1 MLDIEITHRL
11 GTFDLDIRF
20 HSGAGL
26 TALFGPSGSGKT
38 SVINIIAG
46 LVRPHR
52 GRVAVDDAV
61 LVDTDRRVF
70 VPKHKRRIG
79 YVFQEARLFPH
90 LSVRHN
96 LLFGRWFTPRTE
108 RRENLERIVSLLGI
122 KHLLDR
128 RPSALSGGEK
138 QRVAIGRA
146 LLASPRLLLMDEP
159 LASLDAQRKDE
170 ILPYIERLRDET
182 RIPIIY
188 VSHSLDEV
196 TRLATTMVLMSEGR
210 VDAVG
215 TVTEI
220 MSRLDLQSKTDR
232 FEAGAVLE
240 TTVVGH
246 DRRFGLTNLVCAA
259 GEITVPLLDLAAGAA
274 VRVRIRARDVIVAVS
289 RPNGLSA
296 LNVLAGRVAEIGAD
310 HGTMRDIRIELTGA
324 SLLARLTN
332 RSLTELGLAPGRPVF
347 AIIKSVAI
355 DRHGIGTRAGPA
367 GRREDFD
374 L

>member
-11 GTFDLDIRF
+11 GTFELDVAFR
-20 HSGAGL
+20 SGPGL
-26 TALFGPSGSGKT
+26 TALFGPSGAGKT

-46 LVRPHR
+46 LVRPQR
-52 GRVAVDDAV
+52 ARVAVDDAV

-96 LLFGRWFTPRTE
+96 LLFGRWFASRAG
-108 RRENLERIVSLLGI
+108 RRESRERIISLLGI
-122 KHLLDR
+122 EHLLDR
-128 RPSALSGGEK
+128 RPSRLSGGEK

-170 ILPYIERLRDET
+170 ILPYVERLRDET

-196 TRLATTMVLMSEGR
+196 ARLATTMVLMSGGR

-215 TVTEI
+215 SVTEI
-220 MSRLDLQSKTDR
+220 LSRLDLQAHTDS

-240 TTVVGH
+240 TTVAGH
-246 DRRFGLTNLVCAA
+246 DRRFGLTNLACAA
-259 GEITVPLLDLAAGAA
+259 GEITVPILDLAEGAA

-289 RPNGLSA
+289 RPSGLSA

-310 HGTMRDIRIELTGA
+310 GASMRDIRIELPGG

-332 RSLTELGLAPGRPVF
+332 RSLSELGLAPGRHVF
-347 AIIKSVAI
+347 AIIKSIAI
-355 DRHGIGTRAGPA
+355 DRHSIGTGGGVRP
-367 GRREDFD
+367 REDFD